1 MSPDRRHHPRHQL
14 NDVIHAPV
22 RFSIVACLSGAD
34 RAEFSFVRDA
44 VEVSDSA
51 LSKQVSVLESA
62 GYVKVQKGY
71 VGKRPRTWL
80 SLTRAGRDAFS
91 EHLAALGRI
100 AAQAGLDTPPLRR
113 SS

>member
-1 MSPDRRHHPRHQL
+1 
-14 NDVIHAPV
+14 
-22 RFSIVACLSGAD
+22 
-34 RAEFSFVRDA
+34 

-80 SLTRAGRDAFS
+80 SLTRAGRDAFTT
-91 EHLAALGRI
+91 HLAALGRI
-100 AAQAGLDTPPLRR
+100 AAQAGVNSAPSRR

>member
-1 MSPDRRHHPRHQL
+1 MNSDKRHHPRHQL
-14 NDVIHAPV
+14 DELIHSPI

-44 VEVSDSA
+44 VEVTDSA
-51 LSKQVSVLESA
+51 LSKQVALLESA

-80 SLTRAGRDAFS
+80 SLTRAGRNAFTD
-91 EHLAALGRI
+91 HLAALGRI
-100 AAQAGLDTPPLRR
+100 AAQAGLESSPLK
-113 SS
+113 

>member
-1 MSPDRRHHPRHQL
+1 MNSDQRHHPRHQL
-14 NDVIHAPV
+14 DDVIHSPI

-80 SLTRAGRDAFS
+80 SLTRAGRDAFND
-91 EHLAALGRI
+91 HLAALGRI
-100 AAQAGLDTPPLRR
+100 AASAGLETPPLR
-113 SS
+113 

>member
-1 MSPDRRHHPRHQL
+1 MSPDQRHPRHQL
-14 NDVIHAPV
+14 DEIIHSPV
-22 RFSIVACLSGAD
+22 RFSIVACISGAD

-80 SLTRAGRDAFS
+80 SLTRAGRDAFTT
-91 EHLAALGRI
+91 HLAALGRI
-100 AAQAGLDTPPLRR
+100 AAQAGVNSAPSRR